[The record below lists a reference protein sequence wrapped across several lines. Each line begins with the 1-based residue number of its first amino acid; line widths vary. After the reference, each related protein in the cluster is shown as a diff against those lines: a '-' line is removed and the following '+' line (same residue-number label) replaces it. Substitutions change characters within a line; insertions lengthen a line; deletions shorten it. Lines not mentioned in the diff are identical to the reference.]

1 MYEIIFLLL
10 WRGDGVPMSEPRK
23 CTNKKKVGTC
33 ATRKQVQ
40 RLNKIISKQC
50 IQLLH
55 FWVVPAGDTDVVQE

>member
-23 CTNKKKVGTC
+23 CTNKKKVGIQ

-40 RLNKIISKQC
+40 KLKKIITKHC

-55 FWVVPAGDTDVVQE
+55 F